1 MNDSPDH
8 TRNETHPARGGT
20 VHQKFEEKTSW
31 VICLPLLATG
41 LFYVLPGDVQQS
53 RLLQF
58 VPQASAY
65 LALVLWVRGNAD
77 VKARPFDAQG
87 MLGLRVTGLNRSV
100 SWGCAT
106 GVLLGVINTC
116 VILFGVPAI
125 GEDITFLRETPHAA
139 MPTWFMVPWGVLGI
153 AAFVELNF
161 RAFLLGRLEVI
172 FCRSLRLP
180 CGENVAGGSV
190 LAILGSALV
199 FAFDPFMVMT
209 FRHLHWIAVWD
220 GLIWGWLWVRVRSL
234 YAVILAHTIEV
245 IIMYLSIKAVMT

>member
-1 MNDSPDH
+1 MNVSSDH
-8 TRNETHPARGGT
+8 TRKETPAARGGNA
-20 VHQKFEEKTSW
+20 HRKPDERIAW
-31 VICLPLLATG
+31 VICLPLLAMG

-65 LALVLWVRGNAD
+65 VALVFWVRGNVN
-77 VKARPFDAQG
+77 VKDRPFDAQG

-106 GVLLGVINTC
+106 GMLLGTINTC

-125 GEDITFLRETPHAA
+125 GEDITFLRETPHAS
-139 MPTWFMVPWGVLGI
+139 MPTWFMVPWGILGI

-161 RAFLLGRLEVI
+161 RAFLLGRLETV
-172 FCRSLRLP
+172 FCRSLHLP
-180 CGENVAGGSV
+180 RGGNVAGGSV
-190 LAILGSALV
+190 LAILVSALV

-220 GLIWGWLWVRVRSL
+220 GLIWGWLWVRLRSV
-234 YAVILAHTIEV
+234 YAVVVAHTIEV
-245 IIMYLSIKAVMT
+245 LIMYLSIKAVMT

>member
-1 MNDSPDH
+1 M
-8 TRNETHPARGGT
+8 
-20 VHQKFEEKTSW
+20 
-31 VICLPLLATG
+31 ICLPLLVAG

-65 LALVLWVRGNAD
+65 FALVFWVRSNTN
-77 VKARPFDAQG
+77 VKDR
-87 MLGLRVTGLNRSV
+87 LGLRVKGLNRSV
-100 SWGCAT
+100 LWGCAT
-106 GVLLGVINTC
+106 GVLLGIINTC

-125 GEDITFLRETPHAA
+125 GEDVTFLRETPHAA
-139 MPTWFMVPWGVLGI
+139 MPTWFMVPWGILGI

-172 FCRSLRLP
+172 FCRSLRVP
-180 CGENVAGGSV
+180 YVENAAGGSV

-220 GLIWGWLWVRVRSL
+220 GLIWGWLWVRLQSL
-234 YAVILAHTIEV
+234 YAVIVAHTIEV